1 MNLFKRLL
9 VAPATLGLLAPMSAN
24 ASEVNI
30 NEIANYSDVE
40 SIEFTNSYETK
51 DSLIAGGEGLV
62 DDHSHDGSFS
72 ETTTASFGLDFYL
85 GALDDDDKVDVVE
98 LLIS

>member
-1 MNLFKRLL
+1 MKLFKSLL

-24 ASEVNI
+24 ATEVNL
-30 NEIANYSDVE
+30 NEIANYSADVE
-40 SIEFTNSYETK
+40 VIEFANSFVAYDLNK
-51 DSLIAGGEGLV
+51 DSLLAGGEGLV

-85 GALDDDDKVDVVE
+85 GALSDEV
-98 LLIS
+98 S